1 MILDVLEMASG
12 LRARGEPFALATV
25 VRTMAAT
32 SAKPGAKAIVLS
44 DGQITGGWIG
54 GGCARGAV
62 LRAARE
68 AMEDGVPRLVSIQP
82 RDLLQEQG
90 ILPGEARDGIAFATS
105 ACPSRGTMDVFVEP
119 MMPPTRLAVCG
130 ASPVAVAVAELAP
143 RADFAVTVCAPAEDH
158 ARFDAAALLSDGTAA
173 PGDAAFVVVATQGR
187 GDRAALLSALAA
199 PRTYLAFVGSARKAA
214 ALRAGL
220 AADGCDPAALA
231 ALRAPAGLDLGAITP
246 EEIAF
251 SILAE
256 MIQVRRHGSRRVASP

>member
-1 MILDVLEMASG
+1 MIVDVLEMASG

-25 VRTMAAT
+25 VRTVAAT
-32 SAKPGAKAIVLS
+32 AAKPGAKAIVLS

-68 AMEDGVPRLVSIQP
+68 AMADGVPRLVSIQP

-119 MMPPTRLAVCG
+119 MMPAPQLAVCG

-143 RADFAVTVCAPAEDH
+143 RAGFAVTICAAPEEH
-158 ARFDAAALLSDGTAA
+158 ARFDVAARLSDGTAA

-187 GDRAALLSALAA
+187 GDRAALLAALAT
-199 PRTYLAFVGSARKAA
+199 PRDYLAFVGSARKTA

-220 AADGCDPAALA
+220 AADGCDTAALA

-256 MIQVRRHGSRRVASP
+256 MIQVRRHGSRRVFGP